1 MYRASWNI
9 SICIELLGHGPNSS
23 THSTSGNVG
32 DQRSLRIAVWSYASV
47 GGWMPAMPAGKVDIW
62 VKSPDSQ
69 HLDFGFATGR
79 LGFQPG
85 EDQIPLRAV

>member
-1 MYRASWNI
+1 
-9 SICIELLGHGPNSS
+9 
-23 THSTSGNVG
+23 
-32 DQRSLRIAVWSYASV
+32 
-47 GGWMPAMPAGKVDIW
+47 MPAMPAGKVDIW